1 MINNYQEDENK
12 TSFSWQNMK
21 RILKYVSPYKRRVF
35 IAILLSIISSILVL
49 LIPQIIAYA
58 IDEVFP
64 AKEYNKI
71 IILAGIMLI
80 CVLLSAYLSKKKSN
94 QLSILL
100 NKIALDLKVYIF
112 KKLEYLPN
120 TYYDTKSHG
129 KIYTRASTYP
139 DEVAVIFCYILV
151 DVALDF
157 LSLIFVAIFMLNMNI
172 YLSLIAIIPAIIL
185 ILFFILISPL
195 RRKLKLIANDKAANT
210 NAFLSES
217 VNGIMVTQS
226 FNREEKNTHILTR
239 LENKKI
245 KAEYHTLF
253 VGNLNFSLSGIF
265 NIATTALIY
274 YIGLIYMY
282 PVTSIGSIMAIATY
296 AGRIWNPMQF
306 LSSNIGQIMDA
317 SSYLERIFELLD
329 EPLVI
334 EEKKN
339 AKVMDIEGNIEFKH
353 VDFGYNDSLVLND
366 FNLKI
371 KKGEKV
377 GLVGQTGSGK
387 TTVLSLIS
395 RFYDVKEGEITIDG
409 VNIKDL
415 KLNCLRGNI
424 SMMLQD
430 NYLFSRSVYDNL
442 VLDKK
447 IELEK
452 VRETCKMLEID
463 EVIMSL
469 EKGYDTIL
477 LNNASNLSS
486 GERQLLCIAR
496 IMIQNPKVLIFHE
509 IKFPYLSSNIDLKT
523 EKKLEKALELVT
535 KNRTTLIV
543 AHRISTI
550 KDCDKI
556 VLVKDKKVYEEGTH
570 KELMRKKGEY
580 YHLYTRQS
588 II

>member
-21 RILKYVSPYKRRVF
+21 RILKYVRPYKRRLF
-35 IAILLSIISSILVL
+35 LAIFLSIISSILVL
-49 LIPQIIAYA
+49 LIPKIIAYS

-64 AKEYNKI
+64 TKKYNKI
-71 IILAGIMLI
+71 IILAGIMFI
-80 CVLLSAYLSKKKSN
+80 CILLSAYLSKKKSN

-100 NKIALDLKVYIF
+100 NKIALDLKVDIF

-129 KIYTRASTYP
+129 KIYTRAATYP
-139 DEVAVIFCYILV
+139 DEVAIIFCYILV

-157 LSLIFVAIFMLNMNI
+157 LSLIFVALFMLNMNI
-172 YLSLIAIIPAIIL
+172 YLSLIAIIPALIL

-217 VNGIMVTQS
+217 VNGIMITQS
-226 FNREEKNTHILTR
+226 FNREEKNTHILTQ
-239 LENKKI
+239 LENKRI
-245 KAEYHTLF
+245 KAEYQTLF
-253 VGNLNFSLSGIF
+253 VGNLNWSLSGIF
-265 NIATTALIY
+265 NIISMALIY
-274 YIGLIYMY
+274 YIGLVYMY
-282 PVTSIGSIMAIATY
+282 PITSIGSIMAIATY
-296 AGRIWNPMQF
+296 SGKIWSPLEF

-317 SSYLERIFELLD
+317 STYLERIFELLD

-339 AKVMDIEGNIEFKH
+339 AKAMDIEGNIEFKH
-353 VDFGYNDSLVLND
+353 VDFGYNNSLVLND
-366 FNLKI
+366 FTLKI
-371 KKGEKV
+371 NKGEKV
-377 GLVGQTGSGK
+377 GLVGETGSGK
-387 TTVLSLIS
+387 TTILSLIS
-395 RFYDVKEGEITIDG
+395 RFYDIKEGEITIDG

-452 VRETCKMLEID
+452 VREICQMLEID

-496 IMIQNPKVLIFHE
+496 IMIQNPKVLILDE
-509 IKFPYLSSNIDLKT
+509 ATSNIDLKT
-523 EKKLEKALELVT
+523 EKKIEKALELVT

-550 KDCDKI
+550 KNCDKI
-556 VLVKDKKVYEEGTH
+556 VLIKDKSVYEEGTH
-570 KELMRKKGEY
+570 ESLMKKKGEY
-580 YHLYTRQS
+580 YKLYSHQS

>member
-452 VRETCKMLEID
+452 VREICQMLEID

-496 IMIQNPKVLIFHE
+496 IMIQNPKVLILDE
-509 IKFPYLSSNIDLKT
+509 ATSNIDLKT

>member
-71 IILAGIMLI
+71 IILAGIMFI

-100 NKIALDLKVYIF
+100 NKIALDLKVDIF

-296 AGRIWNPMQF
+296 AGRIWSPMQF

-452 VRETCKMLEID
+452 VREICQMLEID

-496 IMIQNPKVLIFHE
+496 IMIQNPKVLILDE
-509 IKFPYLSSNIDLKT
+509 ATSNIDLKT

-550 KDCDKI
+550 KNCDKI

>member
-452 VRETCKMLEID
+452 VREICKMLEID

-496 IMIQNPKVLIFHE
+496 IMIQNPKVLILDE
-509 IKFPYLSSNIDLKT
+509 ATSNIDLKT
-523 EKKLEKALELVT
+523 ENKLEKALELVT

>member
-1 MINNYQEDENK
+1 
-12 TSFSWQNMK
+12 
-21 RILKYVSPYKRRVF
+21 
-35 IAILLSIISSILVL
+35 
-49 LIPQIIAYA
+49 
-58 IDEVFP
+58 
-64 AKEYNKI
+64 
-71 IILAGIMLI
+71 
-80 CVLLSAYLSKKKSN
+80 
-94 QLSILL
+94 
-100 NKIALDLKVYIF
+100 
-112 KKLEYLPN
+112 
-120 TYYDTKSHG
+120 
-129 KIYTRASTYP
+129 
-139 DEVAVIFCYILV
+139 
-151 DVALDF
+151 
-157 LSLIFVAIFMLNMNI
+157 
-172 YLSLIAIIPAIIL
+172 
-185 ILFFILISPL
+185 
-195 RRKLKLIANDKAANT
+195 
-210 NAFLSES
+210 
-217 VNGIMVTQS
+217 
-226 FNREEKNTHILTR
+226 
-239 LENKKI
+239 
-245 KAEYHTLF
+245 
-253 VGNLNFSLSGIF
+253 
-265 NIATTALIY
+265 
-274 YIGLIYMY
+274 MY

-452 VRETCKMLEID
+452 VR
-463 EVIMSL
+463 
-469 EKGYDTIL
+469 Y
-477 LNNASNLSS
+477 
-486 GERQLLCIAR
+486 
-496 IMIQNPKVLIFHE
+496 
-509 IKFPYLSSNIDLKT
+509 
-523 EKKLEKALELVT
+523 
-535 KNRTTLIV
+535 
-543 AHRISTI
+543 
-550 KDCDKI
+550 
-556 VLVKDKKVYEEGTH
+556 VKC
-570 KELMRKKGEY
+570 
-580 YHLYTRQS
+580 
-588 II
+588 

>member
-452 VRETCKMLEID
+452 VREICKMLEID

-496 IMIQNPKVLIFHE
+496 IMIQNPKVLILDE
-509 IKFPYLSSNIDLKT
+509 ATSNIDLKT

>member
-64 AKEYNKI
+64 SKEYNKI
-71 IILAGIMLI
+71 IILAGIMFI

-100 NKIALDLKVYIF
+100 NKIALDLKVDIF
-112 KKLEYLPN
+112 KKLEYLSN

-452 VRETCKMLEID
+452 VREICKMLEID

-496 IMIQNPKVLIFHE
+496 IMIQNPKVLILDE
-509 IKFPYLSSNIDLKT
+509 ATSNIDLKT